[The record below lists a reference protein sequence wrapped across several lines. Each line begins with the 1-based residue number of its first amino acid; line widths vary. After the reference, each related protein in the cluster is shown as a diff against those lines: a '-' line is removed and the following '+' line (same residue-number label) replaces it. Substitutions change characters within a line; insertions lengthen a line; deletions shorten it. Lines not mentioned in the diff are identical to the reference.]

1 MRNRP
6 VVFAVA
12 VLAAIFLSL
21 LVPAPGALAAPDAKD
36 KLALDI
42 MSDAVKK
49 TVKQT
54 GTEAAGVGSWI
65 TQGKYKGPLTGGTSD
80 HDMRVILTGETD
92 EGKMVQ
98 KWKDFQG
105 SLKSNIEAVGKQ
117 KGLSQ
122 VEINKLVNSTNV
134 YPPNQVMAGVENAD
148 EAAAKFKNLK
158 TAPSLGN
165 EPVEGL
171 WGKGAKGYAQHYES
185 KAGRHFFID
194 QKSGRVVAG
203 ATDLVHL
210 EEGLDI
216 FTTAGEVNKGNQWAQ
231 KALEKLDAEGASKAS
246 KHVERLRQ
254 SLNKARSIEK
264 VGMRVD
270 YLDDISRGAVKDPAV
285 IRQSVE
291 RAQRELTLLEK
302 LSREANA
309 GNRELLKGILNE
321 NLGKWAKIRGTFW
334 KYAGQV
340 PADKLL
346 RGLQL
351 FGYYTRTNYV
361 AGMAAEDLRSG
372 ALAALPELGYIAG
385 LAPGLAMDMAVCTLE
400 AARAGAYN
408 TVTSFQECTSLVEGF
423 SMVKGRESVH
433 KGMTIEQMAVRFPDT
448 PDGRNRLNAF
458 IWYQATNASYREQG
472 GQMVSDPNVAQAVY
486 KKCYSDLVSR
496 WREQRLKLI
505 TEFNTSYRDYL
516 RLLAGNRPV
525 ITFSPSDE
533 VPLRDQGGG
542 KKAATVTIYASTA
555 QNRDKMNDAL
565 GKMKTTLKALEGK
578 GGDVLFI
585 SEKYQMA
592 LDGKWLGAE
601 YSPAQKTYTYRA
613 LGTHS
618 VALRHELNLT
628 ATVVS
633 ADVEEQTLLGGYRK
647 AFQDT
652 VADNFS
658 IVEDIPRGS
667 LRVSG
672 YTRVKVNQRFSLTAE
687 IVGATLP
694 ANQMAVGWAKS
705 GQRLGGIST
714 SLSTAEATPG
724 TYTYMAELFAKQ
736 GGKYLKLADAK
747 HTVVV
752 EKEEAK
758 TPVKPP
764 VKPPEKKPD
773 TPQVQSKQKP
783 PEKKD
788 PPPPPPKAWEALTE
802 KERQNVLDCLCVC
815 NSTAN
820 TSIVGVA
827 YDPKPSNASP
837 HCAKAANGPCINQ
850 GYGCW
855 RHFPDGGSECAKK
868 CYTRYNT
875 TGAPG
880 TVLNVGKD
888 SK

>member
-6 VVFAVA
+6 AVSA
-12 VLAAIFLSL
+12 VSVLASIVL
-21 LVPAPGALAAPDAKD
+21 LLFVPAPGALAAPDAKD

-42 MSDAVKK
+42 MSDAVKQ

-92 EGKMVQ
+92 EAKMVQ
-98 KWKDFQG
+98 KWKNFQG
-105 SLKSNIEAVGKQ
+105 SLKSNIEAAGRQ

-122 VEINKLVNSTNV
+122 AEINKLVNSTNV

-148 EAAAKFKNLK
+148 EAAARFKNLK
-158 TAPSLGN
+158 TAPGLGS

-171 WGKGAKGYAQHYES
+171 WGKGAKGYAQHYET

-231 KALEKLDAEGASKAS
+231 KALEKLDAEGAGKAS

-264 VGMRVD
+264 VGIRVD

-285 IRQSVE
+285 IREAVE

-334 KYAGQV
+334 KYAGKV

-351 FGYYTRTNYV
+351 FGYYARTNYV
-361 AGMAAEDLRSG
+361 VEMAAEDLRAG
-372 ALAALPELGYIAG
+372 ALRALPELGYIAG

-408 TVTSFQECTSLVEGF
+408 TVVSFQECTSLVEGF
-423 SMVKGRESVH
+423 SMVKGRESEH

-448 PDGRNRLNAF
+448 PDGRNRLNSF

-472 GQMVSDPNVAQAVY
+472 GQMVSDPNVARAVY
-486 KKCYSDLVSR
+486 NKCYTDLVSR

-505 TEFNTSYRDYL
+505 TDFNTNYREYL

-555 QNRDKMNDAL
+555 QNRDKMNDVF
-565 GKMKTTLKALEGK
+565 GKMKATLKALEGK

-585 SEKYQMA
+585 SEKYLMA

-618 VALRHELNLT
+618 VALRHELSLT

-633 ADVEEQTLLGGYRK
+633 ADVEEHSLLGGYRK
-647 AFQDT
+647 AFEDT

-658 IVEDIPRGS
+658 IVEDVPRGGS
-667 LRVSG
+667 
-672 YTRVKVNQRFSLTAE
+672 A
-687 IVGATLP
+687 
-694 ANQMAVGWAKS
+694 
-705 GQRLGGIST
+705 GQRLHAGEGEPAFQPHRRDRRRDRAVQSAGRGLGEVRPPDRQLDEPLHRRGDPRHLHLHGRALRQAGWKVPEAGRREAHRRRREGGGENAGQADRQAAGEET
-714 SLSTAEATPG
+714 RHH
-724 TYTYMAELFAKQ
+724 
-736 GGKYLKLADAK
+736 ADAK
-747 HTVVV
+747 RT
-752 EKEEAK
+752 EA
-758 TPVKPP
+758 
-764 VKPPEKKPD
+764 
-773 TPQVQSKQKP
+773 
-783 PEKKD
+783 
-788 PPPPPPKAWEALTE
+788 AG
-802 KERQNVLDCLCVC
+802 KERPPAAPAEGLGGPHGEGAPGRPRLPLPVQQPGHLPAL
-815 NSTAN
+815 
-820 TSIVGVA
+820 
-827 YDPKPSNASP
+827 PSGTTRSP
-837 HCAKAANGPCINQ
+837 RTRRPSCAKAANGPCINQ
-850 GYGCW
+850 GFGCW
-855 RHFPDGGSECAKK
+855 RHFPDGGTDCAKG
-868 CYTRYNT
+868 CYKRYNA
-875 TGAPG
+875 TGAPAG
-880 TVLNVGKD
+880 VLNAGKD
-888 SK
+888 GK